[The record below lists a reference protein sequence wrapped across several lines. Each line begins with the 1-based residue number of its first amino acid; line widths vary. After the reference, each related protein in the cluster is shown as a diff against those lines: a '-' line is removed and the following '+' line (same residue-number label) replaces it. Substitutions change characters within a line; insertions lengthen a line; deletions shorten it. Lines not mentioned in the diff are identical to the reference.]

1 VLLAVNIPRD
11 LEIAYN
17 VALAQEEVAD
27 GMTPMYSSAP
37 FARRTTAVT
46 PSIQK
51 QADDPMA
58 TDSTVKQRQPEYVH
72 VADEKILALRNYR
85 RAKGLC
91 FTSEN
96 GGGPKITSV
105 CQLFNS
111 MCYVQEMVELYT
123 LVMNYDHTTKLV
135 ESVDNMQLMQI
146 RVKDCVDTAPEG
158 SIVLNCI
165 VNGKSIVFLLDSSS
179 SNSFMSSQ
187 SKKINGHIP
196 LQKPHGVFV
205 DPV

>member
-1 VLLAVNIPRD
+1 
-11 LEIAYN
+11 
-17 VALAQEEVAD
+17 
-27 GMTPMYSSAP
+27 
-37 FARRTTAVT
+37 
-46 PSIQK
+46 
-51 QADDPMA
+51 
-58 TDSTVKQRQPEYVH
+58 
-72 VADEKILALRNYR
+72 
-85 RAKGLC
+85 
-91 FTSEN
+91 
-96 GGGPKITSV
+96 
-105 CQLFNS
+105 
-111 MCYVQEMVELYT
+111 
-123 LVMNYDHTTKLV
+123 MNYDHTTKLV